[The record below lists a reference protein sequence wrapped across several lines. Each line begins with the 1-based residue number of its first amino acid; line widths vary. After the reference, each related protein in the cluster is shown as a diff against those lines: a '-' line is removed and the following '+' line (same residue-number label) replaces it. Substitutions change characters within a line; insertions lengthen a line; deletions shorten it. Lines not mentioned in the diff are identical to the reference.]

1 MNLEEIKEEIESNF
15 ESYPEEVKEYIHYLE
30 NKNME
35 YFDKVLDIKA
45 KLFNKEYIRAEKEL
59 ANVIFNGI
67 NVQGYEQ

>member
-1 MNLEEIKEEIESNF
+1 MNLEEIKQEIESNF
-15 ESYPEEVKEYIHYLE
+15 ESYPEEVREYIHYLE

-45 KLFNKEYIRAEKEL
+45 KLYNKNFVEAEREL
-59 ANVIFNGI
+59 SNVIFNGI